1 MRIRAV
7 VTGAT
12 GMVGEGVLHE
22 CLQHPDVESVLSIS
36 RRSCGVRHEKLK
48 EILHEDFSDSSTL
61 EGALTGYNAG
71 FLCMGVSS
79 VGMAEERY
87 RHLTYDLTMALARTM
102 AKLNPDM
109 TICYVSGMGT
119 DSCEKGRVMW
129 ARVKG
134 KTENDLLRLP
144 VRGAYMFRPGFIRP
158 TKGLKHTH
166 WFYRVLDPLFP
177 LLNRLFPGSLLTLR
191 EIGLAM
197 IHSAGRGPEKRV
209 LEVSDIAIMARE
221 GLIRGDA

>member
-1 MRIRAV
+1 MKIRAII
-7 VTGAT
+7 TGAT

-22 CLQHPDVESVLSIS
+22 CLHHPDVESVLSIS

-48 EILHEDFSDSSTL
+48 EILHEDFSDFSAL
-61 EGALTGYNAG
+61 GGELTGYNAG

-79 VGMAEERY
+79 VGMSEERY
-87 RHLTYDLTMALARTM
+87 RHLTYDLTMALARTL

-119 DSCEKGRVMW
+119 DSSEKGRVMW

-144 VRGAYMFRPGFIRP
+144 FRGAYLFRPGFIRP

-197 IHSAGRGPEKRV
+197 IHSVGKGPEKRV
-209 LEVSDIAIMARE
+209 LEVSDIAMLARKASSAGE
-221 GLIRGDA
+221 R

>member
-1 MRIRAV
+1 MSIRAII
-7 VTGAT
+7 TGAT

-22 CLQHPDVESVLSIS
+22 CLQHPDVESVLSVS
-36 RRSCGVRHEKLK
+36 RRYSGVRHEKLK
-48 EILHEDFSDSSTL
+48 EVLHEDFSDVSAL
-61 EGALTGYNAG
+61 EGELKGYNAA

-79 VGMAEERY
+79 VGMSEERY
-87 RHLTYDLTMALARTM
+87 RHLTYDLTMALARTL

-119 DSCEKGRVMW
+119 DSSEKGRVMW

-144 VRGAYMFRPGFIRP
+144 LRRSYMFRPGFIRP
-158 TKGLKHTH
+158 TKGLANTH
-166 WFYRVLDPLFP
+166 WFYSVLDPLFP
-177 LLNRLFPGSLLTLR
+177 LLNRLFPGALLTLR

-197 IHSAGRGPEKRV
+197 IHTVGMGPDKSV
-209 LEVSDIAIMARE
+209 LEVADIAALARKPFSA
-221 GLIRGDA
+221 GNK

>member
-1 MRIRAV
+1 MKIRV
-7 VTGAT
+7 IITGAT
-12 GMVGEGVLHE
+12 GMVGEGVLYE
-22 CLQHPDVESVLSIS
+22 CLQHPGVGSVLSIN

-48 EILHEDFSDSSTL
+48 EVLHEDFSDFRVL
-61 EGALTGYNAG
+61 ENELTGYDAA

-79 VGMAEERY
+79 VGMSEERY
-87 RHLTYDLTMALARTM
+87 RRLTYDLTMALARTL

-119 DSCEKGRVMW
+119 DSSEQGRVMW

-144 VRGAYMFRPGFIRP
+144 VRGGFMFRPGFIRP

-166 WFYRVLDPLFP
+166 WFYRVVDPLFP
-177 LLNRLFPGSLLTLR
+177 LLIRLFPGSLLTLR
-191 EIGLAM
+191 EVGMAM
-197 IHSAGRGPEKRV
+197 INSVGKGPEKRV
-209 LEVSDIAIMARE
+209 LEVRDIAMLAR
-221 GLIRGDA
+221 DASSGGE

>member
-1 MRIRAV
+1 MKIRAV
-7 VTGAT
+7 ITGAT

-22 CLQHPDVESVLSIS
+22 CLHHPEVESVLSIS
-36 RRSCGVRHEKLK
+36 RRSCGLHHEKLK
-48 EILHEDFSDSSTL
+48 EIMHEDFSDISSL
-61 EGALTGYNAG
+61 EGALTGCNAG

-79 VGMAEERY
+79 VGMSKERY
-87 RHLTYDLTMALARTM
+87 RHLTYDLTIALARTL
-102 AKLNPDM
+102 ANLNPDM

-119 DSCEKGRVMW
+119 DSSEKGRVMW

-144 VRGAYMFRPGFIRP
+144 LRGAYMIRPGFIRP

-177 LLNRLFPGSLLTLR
+177 LINRLFPGSLLTLR
-191 EIGLAM
+191 EVGLAM
-197 IHSAGRGPEKRV
+197 IHSVGMRPEKRV
-209 LEVSDIAIMARE
+209 IEVSDIAMLARK
-221 GLIRGDA
+221 GLSK